1 MKLCERINQTIW
13 KKQFLVVSSHC
24 KNDVSVASKKNA
36 QNSGEMGCAA
46 PDDGL
51 GCGAVGFLGGFF
63 WGLII
68 TLW

>member
-1 MKLCERINQTIW
+1 M
-13 KKQFLVVSSHC
+13 FLLPQ
-24 KNDVSVASKKNA
+24 KKNA

-51 GCGAVGFLGGFF
+51 GCGAVGFLGCFF